1 MCVNTSKSFGHF
13 GEKKK
18 RMTLNT
24 LATLSHHDGLYYR
37 RLLLQINTYCGSSSK
52 HWNVHQG
59 WLLRFLSF
67 FYFFF
72 TVSFTLTPFK
82 VRLRQ
87 WWPSVSAV
95 AMTTSSPTEWCHANL
110 VPARRAVVSLNTLR
124 HSGGRLR
131 HVRAAEAA
139 VWVQAVVE
147 GLAVDTQDV
156 GLQVAL
162 LGRVVGAVPALER
175 LPGCRKDERT
185 KQSSF
190 LDGYI

>member
-1 MCVNTSKSFGHF
+1 
-13 GEKKK
+13 
-18 RMTLNT
+18 MTLNT

-37 RLLLQINTYCGSSSK
+37 RLLLQINAYCGSSSK
-52 HWNVHQG
+52 HWNVHQS

-67 FYFFF
+67 FFLFLFF
-72 TVSFTLTPFK
+72 TVSFTLTSFK

-87 WWPSVSAV
+87 WPSVSAV

-110 VPARRAVVSLNTLR
+110 VSAWCAVISRDTLR

-131 HVRAAEAA
+131 RMWAAEAA
-139 VWVQAVVE
+139 VRVQAVVE

-162 LGRVVGAVPALER
+162 LGRAVGAVPALER
-175 LPGCRKDERT
+175 LPGCRKDEQT
-185 KQSSF
+185 KQTSF
-190 LDGYI
+190 LDSYI